1 MEPLVF
7 DTEVTPRK
15 SPPRKKAEPDDF
27 VVCPFV
33 VAVDTREQASWGFRE
48 IKSDANKGG
57 VPVVVR
63 VERKGLK
70 TGDYSIVG
78 HENVIA
84 IERKEKGDLFHCMGA
99 DRERFE
105 DQVRRL
111 NEIKHAFLVVE
122 ADWQSVLSG
131 HVNSQLLPKV
141 VHRTVVSWQFKYTNV
156 KWWFMPSKG
165 MAEVTGYRLLE
176 RYWKGLEVT
185 DV

>member
-1 MEPLVF
+1 MDSIVF
-7 DTEVTPRK
+7 DTEIAGRK
-15 SPPRKKAEPDDF
+15 SPPRKQAEPDEF
-27 VVCPFV
+27 VVCPFTV
-33 VAVDTREQASWGFRE
+33 VVDTREQSSWGFRG

-57 VPVVVR
+57 VPIVVR
-63 VERKGLK
+63 TERKGLK

-78 HENVIA
+78 HEEVIA

-111 NEIKHAFLVVE
+111 NELRFAFLVVE
-122 ADWQSVLSG
+122 ADWQSVLQG

-141 VHRTVVSWQFKYTNV
+141 VHRTVVSWQFKYPGV

-165 MAEVTGYRLLE
+165 MAEATGFRLLE
-176 RYWKGLEVT
+176 RYWRWLGEQ
-185 DV
+185 